1 MEKITEDNFTE
12 YHNEFD
18 NIPEANQSTANQL
31 TGIYITTTLVF
42 NVLRKP
48 KCIVEIAATVPEGG
62 NAELQNIGA
71 KYGTYKSTQQ
81 VDK

>member
-1 MEKITEDNFTE
+1 M
-12 YHNEFD
+12 
-18 NIPEANQSTANQL
+18 
-31 TGIYITTTLVF
+31 
-42 NVLRKP
+42 
-48 KCIVEIAATVPEGG
+48 EIAATVPEGG